1 MTQGRVPNELW
12 LEICCSL
19 PKDSFKQTLGQI
31 SLTCRSLHHLSRSL
45 LFADFVF
52 HPQAEMWQSL
62 SLPQKSGFERS
73 KRLLEFW
80 SSDEIAPLVRSCDI
94 TPSRKDVPDFQHQNP
109 RLLLDAMFARL
120 PRFSGLR
127 RIYALKV
134 EFNQTS
140 REPVQLA
147 QPQTP
152 ARRAV
157 LGRSRSHVEAFQLR
171 VSGRE
176 GAWAS
181 RRRYPLAFDAGPA
194 FPPRIGCRSLSEA
207 FRPRQRQRGARGEAS
222 LSKYFPNVSKLSVG
236 MCYKDIPA
244 NVKVLAKFPAVR
256 TLSLESWGSRD
267 VPEALAANILPVLA
281 EYTGSYGTLRMV
293 CPRATLVHLTVTICE
308 AWELIAELKA
318 IPLLN
323 TVTTLDLT
331 LYSVTNVDFNTIVAF
346 FPQLVELRIAGGA
359 ESHPSTNKNIL
370 GALLAN
376 PAVIPPSLERLA
388 LSWANLPH
396 WPDLRRCPPPELA
409 KLRDTLVT
417 QCPALVLLW
426 FDSATFSLRWQKSK
440 LDGTV
445 REKLALDRV
454 SVNSAPRKVLRS
466 SGREGGNVSYSGSGF
481 GLGFDGGLGLD
492 GVTISVTVL
501 LLQRYYTF
509 SRLSVHPWTRNGAG
523 QGWISHHSRAH
534 LEAAAQRR
542 YASAIALIVESGMLY
557 SATVL
562 SFLIVISFPC
572 LSSTLEEPLLQIVTQ
587 VMGIALTLIIVRV
600 GLGVTVEDSLST
612 TTTSIPL
619 RQQGHA
625 SSRLGTSIGSADPK
639 ENLLPGFVAREND
652 HGFGKPRYW
661 GDAAV

>member
-73 KRLLEFW
+73 KRRLEFW

-140 REPVQLA
+140 IESCAACPTSNTCSSSSAGSITR
-147 QPQTP
+147 
-152 ARRAV
+152 
-157 LGRSRSHVEAFQLR
+157 
-171 VSGRE
+171 
-176 GAWAS
+176 AWAS
-181 RRRYPLAFDAGPA
+181 RRRYPLAFDAGPT

-207 FRPRQRQRGARGEAS
+207 FDLGNDNEEHEGEAS

-244 NVKVLAKFPAVR
+244 HVKVLAKFPAVR

-281 EYTGSYGTLRMV
+281 EYTGSYDTLRMV
-293 CPRATLVHLTVTICE
+293 FPRATLVHLTVTICE

-331 LYSVTNVDFNTIVAF
+331 LYSVTNIDFNTIVGF

-359 ESHPSTNKNIL
+359 ESHPSTNKNIP

-388 LSWANLPH
+388 LSWPNLPH
-396 WPDLRRCPPPELA
+396 WPDLRRRPPPELA

-417 QCPALVLLW
+417 QCPALALLW
-426 FDSATFSLRWQKSK
+426 FDSATFSLQWQKSK

-445 REKLALDRV
+445 REKLALDRA
-454 SVNSAPRKVLRS
+454 SVRKLSAS
-466 SGREGGNVSYSGSGF
+466 QSFAQFWAGG
-481 GLGFDGGLGLD
+481 
-492 GVTISVTVL
+492 
-501 LLQRYYTF
+501 
-509 SRLSVHPWTRNGAG
+509 W
-523 QGWISHHSRAH
+523 
-534 LEAAAQRR
+534 
-542 YASAIALIVESGMLY
+542 
-557 SATVL
+557 
-562 SFLIVISFPC
+562 
-572 LSSTLEEPLLQIVTQ
+572 
-587 VMGIALTLIIVRV
+587 
-600 GLGVTVEDSLST
+600 
-612 TTTSIPL
+612 
-619 RQQGHA
+619 
-625 SSRLGTSIGSADPK
+625 
-639 ENLLPGFVAREND
+639 
-652 HGFGKPRYW
+652 
-661 GDAAV
+661 